1 MTDDALRLHAAPFTI
16 GCLSLPVPVMTRF
29 ARSASLAIALGAVLA
44 PVQQAAATSP
54 ARPPLTTFAE
64 RTGFQKTGRYDEVI
78 ALCDE
83 FARAH
88 ASSVRCFDFGT
99 TPEGRPMKAMAIST
113 SGALTPEDARAK
125 NIPTVLVQ
133 GGIHSGEIDGKDAV
147 FWLLRELLAGN
158 VAPGV
163 LDKQV
168 LVFVPVFNVDGHENF
183 RAWNRPNQR
192 GPEEMGFRT
201 TAQRYN
207 LNRDYLKAD
216 SAEMQAMLKL
226 VNAWDPLVAMDLH
239 VTDGAK
245 FQHDISITS
254 EPVKSGDNELQKI
267 GRQLRDGI
275 IDRLAAQGSKPVAF
289 YPSFVKDD
297 DPASGFAEGVSPPR
311 FSHGYF
317 VLRNRIG
324 ILVETHS
331 WRTYPERVR
340 ATRNTVLD
348 LLEIIASEGATWQAA
363 AYQADARAKL
373 LAGAS
378 VPLTWK
384 VLDDV
389 PTIDFQGY
397 AYSRTPSEIS
407 GALMTRYDESKPE
420 VWKVPLREKVAPAL
434 EVTAPRAGYLV
445 PVAWAPYVEPKLKTH
460 GVEYRVLG
468 AGLRQVAA
476 QTFRASDA
484 KFAPTSVEGHQRV
497 MLEGD
502 WHPENRDLL
511 AGAIFVPIAQP
522 KARLVMN
529 LLEPQAPDAL
539 AAWGEFNN
547 AFEQKEYME
556 GYVAEEQAELMLAKD
571 PALKAEFDKRLREDA
586 EFAKSPEARLDFF
599 YRHHAAYDRDYL
611 RYPVLRVDV
620 APK

>member
-1 MTDDALRLHAAPFTI
+1 MSRLA
-16 GCLSLPVPVMTRF
+16 RF
-29 ARSASLAIALGAVLA
+29 APLTLAVGVALA
-44 PVQQAAATSP
+44 PVQQAIATSP
-54 ARPPLTTFAE
+54 MRPPLTTLAE
-64 RTGFQKTGRYDEVI
+64 RSGFLKTGRYEEVI

-83 FARAH
+83 FAKAYPK
-88 ASSVRCFDFGT
+88 AVRCFDFGT
-99 TPEGRPMKAMAIST
+99 SPEGRPMKALAVST
-113 SGALTPEDARAK
+113 SGALTTNDARTQGL
-125 NIPTVLVQ
+125 PVVLVQ

-147 FWLLRELLAGN
+147 FWLLREMLAGK

-163 LDKQV
+163 LDHQV

-207 LNRDYLKAD
+207 LNRDYVKAD
-216 SAEMQAMLKL
+216 SPEMQAMLRL

-245 FQHDISITS
+245 FQHDISITA
-254 EPVKSGDNELQKI
+254 EPVNSGDVELQQV
-267 GRQLRDGI
+267 GRSLRDGI
-275 IDRLAAQGSKPVAF
+275 IDKLTAQGSKPVAF
-289 YPSFVKDD
+289 YPSFVEDD
-297 DPASGFAEGVSPPR
+297 DPTSGFSEGVSPPR

-348 LLEIIASEGATWQAA
+348 LLELTAANGRQWQATEK
-363 AYQADARAKL
+363 QADARASQL
-373 LAGAS
+373 VGQP
-378 VPLTWK
+378 VPLAWK
-384 VLDDV
+384 VLDEARI
-389 PTIDFQGY
+389 IDFQGY
-397 AYSRTPSEIS
+397 AYTRTPSEIS
-407 GALMTRYDESKPE
+407 GALMTRYDESKPM
-420 VWKVPLREKVAPAL
+420 VWKVPLRDKVVPAL
-434 EVTAPRAGYLV
+434 QPTAPRAGYLV

-460 GVEYRVLG
+460 GIDYRVL
-468 AGLRQVAA
+468 AGKLDDVAA
-476 QTFRASDA
+476 QSFRADSA
-484 KFAPTSVEGHQRV
+484 RFAPTSVEGHQRV
-497 MLEGD
+497 TLEGAWQPD
-502 WHPENRDLL
+502 PRSLL
-511 AGAIFVPIAQP
+511 PGAIFVPIAQP

-529 LLEPQAPDAL
+529 LLEPQAPDAI
-539 AAWGEFNN
+539 AAWGEMNN

-556 GYVAEEQAELMLAKD
+556 DYVAEEQAELMLAQD
-571 PALKAEFDKRLREDA
+571 PALKTEFEKRLREDA
-586 EFAKSPEARLDFF
+586 EFAKSPAQRLDFF
-599 YRHHAAYDRDYL
+599 YRRHPAYDGNYL